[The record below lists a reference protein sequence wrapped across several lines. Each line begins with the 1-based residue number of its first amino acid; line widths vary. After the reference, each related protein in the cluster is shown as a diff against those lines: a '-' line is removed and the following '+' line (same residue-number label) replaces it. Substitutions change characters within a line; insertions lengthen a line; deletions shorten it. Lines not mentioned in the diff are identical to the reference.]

1 MGCPSGLT
9 LKNENLIFFD
19 EGLNWLMDCDYYQKM
34 FLKYGVPKILNE
46 ITVVNRTWGN
56 RLTDTTPQSLK
67 DNEFKMLKERYD

>member
-1 MGCPSGLT
+1 
-9 LKNENLIFFD
+9 
-19 EGLNWLMDCDYYQKM
+19 MDCDYYQKM